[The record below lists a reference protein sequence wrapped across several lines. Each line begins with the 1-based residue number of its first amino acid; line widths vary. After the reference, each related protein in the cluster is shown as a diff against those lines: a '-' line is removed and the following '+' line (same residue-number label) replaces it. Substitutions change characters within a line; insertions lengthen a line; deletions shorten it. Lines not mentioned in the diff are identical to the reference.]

1 MTEHPQPTSPPNTD
15 ARSDGESAHKSLGG
29 PRRLINA
36 LRYSY
41 NGLREAVRVEAAFRQ
56 ELLLLAV
63 LLPIALWLPVSLTE
77 RALLIGVL
85 FIVLIVE
92 ILNSALEAVVDRI
105 SLARHDLSRRAK
117 DFGSAAVF
125 LALTLTAIVWG
136 LIAVPAAM
144 RALA

>member
-1 MTEHPQPTSPPNTD
+1 M
-15 ARSDGESAHKSLGG
+15 
-29 PRRLINA
+29 
-36 LRYSY
+36 RYSY
-41 NGLREAVRVEAAFRQ
+41 NGLREAIRVEAAFRQ
-56 ELLLLAV
+56 ELLLLVV
-63 LLPIALWLPVSLTE
+63 LLPIALWLPVTLTE

-144 RALA
+144 RAFA